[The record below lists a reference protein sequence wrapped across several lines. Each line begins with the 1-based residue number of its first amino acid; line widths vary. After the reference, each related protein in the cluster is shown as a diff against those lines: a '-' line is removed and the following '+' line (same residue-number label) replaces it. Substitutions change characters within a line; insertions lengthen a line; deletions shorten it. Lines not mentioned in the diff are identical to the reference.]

1 MTVLALNVCLALLP
15 VVLFLAALVVMD
27 TFKLAHWTTVAEAL
41 LWGVAVA
48 LICDAAYD
56 GLARV
61 SWLSESTLSR
71 YAAPL
76 LEEIAKAVF
85 VVYLLIRRRI
95 GFLVDAAVIGFAVGC
110 GFALAENVAFLRA
123 LGGATPILW
132 LVRGFGTAVL
142 HGALTSVFAMVAKAT
157 IDRRGMRAGL
167 ALLPAAGLVAAI
179 HSAFN
184 HLLLPPLA
192 MAGLLL
198 VVLPVLVIVVFQRSE
213 RATRDWVVA
222 GLDLDIELLN
232 LIASDLFEMT
242 RFGKYLDSL
251 KARFPP
257 HVVVDMYC
265 LLRVELEL
273 AIQAKGL
280 VLAAEAGLN
289 APVHPDADAALA
301 EADCLR
307 RSIGRTGLLALG
319 PLHVS
324 SDRDAWHRHVLARG
338 HRRGVR

>member
-1 MTVLALNVCLALLP
+1 M
-15 VVLFLAALVVMD
+15 
-27 TFKLAHWTTVAEAL
+27 WSS
-41 LWGVAVA
+41 
-48 LICDAAYD
+48 
-56 GLARV
+56 GLARTDLDANAADAHPRPRQ
-61 SWLSESTLSR
+61 SDSR
-71 YAAPL
+71 WPRTSRSCARSAA
-76 LEEIAKAVF
+76 
-85 VVYLLIRRRI
+85 
-95 GFLVDAAVIGFAVGC
+95 
-110 GFALAENVAFLRA
+110 
-123 LGGATPILW
+123 
-132 LVRGFGTAVL
+132 
-142 HGALTSVFAMVAKAT
+142 
-157 IDRRGMRAGL
+157 
-167 ALLPAAGLVAAI
+167 
-179 HSAFN
+179 
-184 HLLLPPLA
+184 HLLLPSLA

-198 VVLPVLVIVVFQRSE
+198 VVLPVLVIVAFQRSE

-242 RFGKYLDSL
+242 RVGKYLDSL

-301 EADCLR
+301 EVDCVR

>member
-1 MTVLALNVCLALLP
+1 MTLLALNVCIGLLP
-15 VVLFLAALVVMD
+15 VLLFLAALVLMD
-27 TFKLAHWTTVAEAL
+27 TFKLAHWTTIAEAI

-48 LICDAAYD
+48 VFCDVAYD
-56 GLARV
+56 GLGRIA
-61 SWLSESTLSR
+61 SDSTLSR
-71 YAAPL
+71 YVAPP
-76 LEEIAKAVF
+76 LEEIAKGAF
-85 VVYLLIRRRI
+85 VAYLLIRRRI

-110 GFALAENVAFLRA
+110 GFALAENIAFLRA
-123 LGGATPILW
+123 LGNATPLLW
-132 LVRGFGTAVL
+132 LVRGFGTAIL

-157 IDRRGMRAGL
+157 IDRRGLRFGL
-167 ALLPAAGLVAAI
+167 AFLPALALVATI

-192 MAGLLL
+192 MACLLL
-198 VVLPVLVIVVFQRSE
+198 VVLPVLVIVVFQHSE

-232 LIASDLFEMT
+232 LIASDVFQMT
-242 RFGKYLDSL
+242 RFGQYLDSL

-257 HVVVDMYC
+257 HVVVDMFC

-273 AIQAKGL
+273 SIQAKAL

-289 APVHPDADAALA
+289 VPVHPDADAALS
-301 EADCLR
+301 EMEYLR
-307 RSIGRTGLLALG
+307 RSIGPTGLLALG

-324 SDRDAWHRHVLARG
+324 SDRDVWHEHVLARG
-338 HRRGVR
+338 RRLVTK